1 MDLHS
6 RRLPAFELAL
16 SKYIY
21 KTEKEKKKSNWNIK
35 QACRQGTLNLDNPA
49 HDFLSAAFMMV
60 WK

>member
-6 RRLPAFELAL
+6 RRLPVFELAL
-16 SKYIY
+16 PKYIY
-21 KTEKEKKKSNWNIK
+21 KAEEKKKSNWNIR

-60 WK
+60 RK